1 MECQPQVLRRYF
13 CENLQDT
20 ATSFFSCFTSVFISA
35 DIIFT
40 TFQNFIQHYLKELF
54 VPNFPFLM
62 GSPPSPQPHHL
73 NGQNLL
79 NVTKVF
85 CRFSL
90 KCLLKY
96 FFFPKIYWQNPEK
109 HFLKVSTTD
118 SLVICSKHSSTTA
131 ILTKASVITCKKNVQ
146 IFSCI
151 GFTYLNFIIS
161 FFKD

>member
-85 CRFSL
+85 CQFSL

-96 FFFPKIYWQNPEK
+96 FLFQKFTNKILKSIFGLLFKTQFSYFDTSISYFDTSISKQN
-109 HFLKVSTTD
+109 F
-118 SLVICSKHSSTTA
+118 
-131 ILTKASVITCKKNVQ
+131 Q
-146 IFSCI
+146 IFSFI
-151 GFTYLNFIIS
+151 GFTYLTFIIS